1 MSSCFFEFNR
11 QVAPLD
17 ATIVGRVIDDQGN
30 ELEGVRV
37 VVLGTTLS
45 GASNSEGRFS
55 QNAPQGEL
63 VLRFEADVDGD
74 GIFER
79 AALRALRLLDVEVD
93 IGDVILERT
102 VSMSGRVEDDAG
114 NAIANAQ
121 VEIFREFTVEGA
133 SFVGFVE
140 SNVESNNDGSFV
152 LNGIVPGNVRLQ
164 AKGAEVQSAVIES
177 RAPSEN
183 NILILPTPIPDGCLR
198 FENPVA
204 GDALDALEGVECVTG
219 TLALESIDELTQLS
233 SLQRVGSLSITSG
246 SLRNLEDLQA
256 LQVIENDLLLSD
268 LPQLTSLDALSDVR
282 LGNGTRAGRIALTR
296 TSVLSFSEPELPS
309 TIISLTLLENSQLIN
324 AGALGQLGR
333 VDEDLTIAEN
343 AVLLGLDD
351 LEALE
356 FVGGEIVIENNSDD
370 VQDERDA
377 FVSRVQP

>member
-1 MSSCFFEFNR
+1 
-11 QVAPLD
+11 
-17 ATIVGRVIDDQGN
+17 
-30 ELEGVRV
+30 
-37 VVLGTTLS
+37 
-45 GASNSEGRFS
+45 
-55 QNAPQGEL
+55 
-63 VLRFEADVDGD
+63 
-74 GIFER
+74 
-79 AALRALRLLDVEVD
+79 
-93 IGDVILERT
+93 
-102 VSMSGRVEDDAG
+102 
-114 NAIANAQ
+114 
-121 VEIFREFTVEGA
+121 
-133 SFVGFVE
+133 
-140 SNVESNNDGSFV
+140 
-152 LNGIVPGNVRLQ
+152 
-164 AKGAEVQSAVIES
+164 
-177 RAPSEN
+177 
-183 NILILPTPIPDGCLR
+183 LILPTPIPDGCLR